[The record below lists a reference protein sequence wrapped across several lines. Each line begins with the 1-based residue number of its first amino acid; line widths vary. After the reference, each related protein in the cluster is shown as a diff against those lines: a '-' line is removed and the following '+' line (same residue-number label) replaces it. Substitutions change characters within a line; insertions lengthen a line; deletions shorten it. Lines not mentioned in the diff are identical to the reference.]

1 MRRVQYDA
9 DFAVKLATE
18 TAAAAK
24 DAKDAAER
32 RAAAAEERCSQA
44 EEAAAGLR
52 REVFEKESML
62 RKATDDGAR
71 QAVAARDYATNVAAL
86 QVGACVCW
94 CAAEGAYTTL
104 NEVDR
109 PNPAFLW
116 WWVRWKLMV

>member
-1 MRRVQYDA
+1 VAAEARAAEADNQVRRVQYDA

-32 RAAAAEERCSQA
+32 RAAAAEERCRQA

-86 QVGACVCW
+86 QVGSCVCW
-94 CAAEGAYTTL
+94 CAVEGAYTTL
-104 NEVDR
+104 HGI
-109 PNPAFLW
+109 
-116 WWVRWKLMV
+116 